1 MASKRP
7 IQDVDEDEAPSLG
20 FGYSK
25 PAEKKV
31 FSGGESSS
39 SGSSLNFIQFTKAGT
54 NHDGSKNE
62 DNTNKYGSDKSS
74 GLKPTDISK
83 LEVVGDIH
91 PAVVEDAAV
100 FLERFHCNL
109 KRAMN
114 DPKNAMHSMTT
125 KFNNC
130 VQVILVL
137 KPFLYKI
144 KLIICSL

>member
-1 MASKRP
+1 MASKRR
-7 IQDVDEDEAPSLG
+7 IQDVDEEEGPSLG

-31 FSGGESSS
+31 FSGGES

-62 DNTNKYGSDKSS
+62 DTTNKYGSEKAS
-74 GLKPTDISK
+74 GSKLTDISK

-91 PAVVEDAAV
+91 PAIVEDAAV

-114 DPKNAMHSMTT
+114 DPKNGNNSMTT
-125 KFNNC
+125 NFNNC
-130 VQVILVL
+130 SQVKVRSQPLQYFNL
-137 KPFLYKI
+137 I
-144 KLIICSL
+144 KLNICRV